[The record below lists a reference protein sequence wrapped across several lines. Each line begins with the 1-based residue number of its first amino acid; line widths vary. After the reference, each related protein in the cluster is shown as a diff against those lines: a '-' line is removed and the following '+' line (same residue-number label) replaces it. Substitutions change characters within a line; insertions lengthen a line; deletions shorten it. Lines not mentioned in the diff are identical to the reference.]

1 MHSGYLR
8 TKWASPRRVRFWLL
22 VLLILY
28 TLLGFFAVPWA
39 VHYFATNTAE
49 QDFDRELQIES
60 VRANPFTLTLRVD
73 GLVLNDIDEQELIS
87 LERLSVNFAWASIIN
102 SAWTFN
108 RIRLDDPIIHEER
121 FESGETR
128 FTRLAAAATDTSG
141 EESDGESAPPALRL
155 NNLHVEGGELRF
167 TDNFD
172 IEADSTEKES
182 NETNGDTD
190 TPQQVSLTLEGIRL
204 TLENFTLHDDTQ
216 AALRVE
222 GQLADGGMLD
232 FDGTLQMVP
241 EPTLEGDLSIDELAL
256 VQGMTYL
263 QYFAGVR
270 LDSGALSLNG
280 QIHTGTEQPF
290 AFEGSA
296 GIREL
301 RISQGPDDETLIGWE
316 SLQTDQIDLNIR
328 ESALETGVIA
338 VNELSGQIIIN
349 EDKTTNFGDLGKTP
363 PADAETSTETSADAK
378 NEANNQAKDEDS
390 EAEPFSITIEGIELT
405 DGAIHF
411 ADNSLPLPFS
421 TNIQSLNGNVST
433 ISSTSAEPARIELEG
448 QVEDYG
454 LARAEGSFHAWQPTR
469 QTTVTVTFRNLEIPE
484 YSPYTVDFAG
494 RAIAGGTMDLDLE
507 YTIDNEQL
515 AGENKLVL
523 RNLELGERIESSDAM
538 DLPLNLAIA
547 LLEDS
552 EGVINITLP
561 VTGDVSNPEFD
572 FNAIIREAIGQA
584 VTSVLEAPFRFLAN
598 LIGADSEDLGQIG
611 FSEGSTEL
619 SPPQRQRIAELREAL
634 NQRPALTLELAGP
647 FSRNFDGQAIKRE
660 KAIDALRQRLADADR
675 DAEDPSLT
683 SETNQDIVEAM
694 FSSSYAD
701 SDLEAVR
708 SRFTEEQNGSSDEA
722 EFDALAYRN
731 YLAEQVIAA
740 QSVSDEEL
748 KAIGNARAAAIR
760 DALVTSEE
768 DIDFAADRVR
778 IMEPEE
784 IDSVDDE
791 LIALEV
797 GITTD

>member
-8 TKWASPRRVRFWLL
+8 TKWASPRRIRFWLL
-22 VLLILY
+22 VLLSLY

-39 VHYFATNTAE
+39 VHYVATNTAE
-49 QDFDRELQIES
+49 QDFDRELQIEA

-87 LERLSVNFAWASIIN
+87 LDRLSVNFAWASIIN
-102 SAWTFN
+102 RAWTFN
-108 RIRLDDPIIHEER
+108 SIRLDEPTIHEER

-141 EESDGESAPPALRL
+141 EESDDGSAPPALRV

-167 TDNFD
+167 KDNFD

-190 TPQQVSLTLEGIRL
+190 TPQQVSLALENIRL
-204 TLENFTLHDDTQ
+204 TLENFTLHDDTR

-232 FDGTLQMVP
+232 FNGTLQMVP
-241 EPTLEGDLSIDELAL
+241 DPTLEGDLSIDELAL
-256 VQGMTYL
+256 AQGAPYL

-280 QIHTGTEQPF
+280 QLHTGAEQPF

-301 RISQGPDDETLIGWE
+301 RISQGEDDETLIGWE
-316 SLQTDQIDLNIR
+316 SLQTEQIDLNIR
-328 ESALETGVIA
+328 ESELETGVIA

-349 EDKTTNFGDLGKTP
+349 EDKTTNFGNLGKTP
-363 PADAETSTETSADAK
+363 PADPEASAE
-378 NEANNQAKDEDS
+378 AKDEES

-433 ISSTSAEPARIELEG
+433 ISSTSSEPARIELEG

-515 AGENKLVL
+515 DGENKLVL
-523 RNLELGERIESSDAM
+523 RNLELGEQIESSDAM

-552 EGVINITLP
+552 EGVIDITLP
-561 VTGDVSNPEFD
+561 VTGDVSDPEFD
-572 FNAIIREAIGQA
+572 FNAVIREAIGQA
-584 VTSVLEAPFRFLAN
+584 ITSVLEAPFSFLAN

-611 FSEGSTEL
+611 FAEGSSEL
-619 SPPQRQRIAELREAL
+619 SPPQRQRITELREAL

-660 KAIDALRQRLADADR
+660 KAIDALRQRLVDADR
-675 DAEDPSLT
+675 DVEDPSLT
-683 SETNQDIVEAM
+683 SEDNQDIVEAM
-694 FSSSYAD
+694 FSSSYPD

-708 SRFTEEQNGSSDEA
+708 SRFTEEQNGSSDET

-731 YLAEQVIAA
+731 YLAEQVIAV

-748 KAIGNARAAAIR
+748 QAIGNARAASIR
-760 DALVTSEE
+760 DALVNSDE
-768 DIDFAADRVR
+768 DSDFAADRVR
-778 IMEPEE
+778 IMEPEA

-797 GITTD
+797 GITTN